1 MTRIG
6 FVLKVRPDLLED
18 CKRHHQAVWPEML
31 DALRRNGWRN
41 YTLFLRPDG
50 TLFGYFETEGSFEEA
65 LVGMAAEP
73 VNERW
78 QELMAPYFTGPG
90 GHADQMMAALE
101 EVFHL
106 D

>member
-1 MTRIG
+1 M
-6 FVLKVRPDLLED
+6 
-18 CKRHHQAVWPEML
+18 
-31 DALRRNGWRN
+31 
-41 YTLFLRPDG
+41 
-50 TLFGYFETEGSFEEA
+50 FGYFETEGSLEEA
-65 LVGMAAEP
+65 LAGMAAEP

-90 GHADQMMAALE
+90 GHADQMMQALV